1 MASDSSDAALHGK
14 VRLLCPDGWSADPA
28 ELTFVL
34 PPGEHLETDAVL
46 TMAAGGRAGAVSGA
60 RRTGRDGQRRGVDA
74 ARLAPGG
81 RGRVRGVGRPHL
93 PTTTC
98 CG

>member
-28 ELTFVL
+28 ELPFVL
-34 PPGEHLETDAVL
+34 PPGEHLETDVVL
-46 TMAAGGRAGAVSGA
+46 TMPAGAAPGLYPVRA
-60 RRTGRDGQRRGVDA
+60 ELAVTGSDA
-74 ARLAPGG
+74 ASMPPVLAPGG
-81 RGRVRGVGRPHL
+81 RGRVRGVGRCSL
-93 PTTTC
+93 QATTC